1 MAEHRYGS
9 GQKIFLKWHLRSLWA
24 LKWNFWI
31 FCIVY
36 SIPKLR
42 LLVKKIISTKTQK
55 DNIFGKTQMEVTPKH
70 FITGVKLEISTR
82 NFDSI
87 GLHVLIKRRASL
99 EGGRVCNHETL
110 KDGPKMTKKIFLLTK
125 RYSFQALNAPCQ

>member
-1 MAEHRYGS
+1 M
-9 GQKIFLKWHLRSLWA
+9 
-24 LKWNFWI
+24 
-31 FCIVY
+31 Y

-82 NFDSI
+82 NFDSL
-87 GLHVLIKRRASL
+87 GLHVLIKK
-99 EGGRVCNHETL
+99 GRLWRVAEFVTMKPSKMVQKLQKKYFCSP
-110 KDGPKMTKKIFLLTK
+110 KDILSRF
-125 RYSFQALNAPCQ
+125 